1 MKCDN
6 GGDHRILWR
15 IVIDESG
22 ARALCRPRTYR
33 PFGFDCLPQSLFTHI
48 SHIVPTY
55 FLCVPHTKP
64 LLLLLFMPVG
74 DRTQA
79 VSNTTHRA
87 NGQRAISQCEFKCR
101 TVGRLNGH
109 GIIPGG
115 QKRAELP
122 DLCKRIMV
130 MHVGCPSHTHTH
142 TALHWESARWWKCII
157 NEYAF
162 GLLAWPF
169 AHTDIGPFRNC
180 AHASVEQLM
189 RGGRVRLPMMNTDR
203 QRSFPTNEIW

>member
-130 MHVGCPSHTHTH
+130 MHVGCPSHTHT
-142 TALHWESARWWKCII
+142 LHCTENRLGDE
-157 NEYAF
+157 N
-162 GLLAWPF
+162 
-169 AHTDIGPFRNC
+169 
-180 AHASVEQLM
+180 AS
-189 RGGRVRLPMMNTDR
+189 
-203 QRSFPTNEIW
+203 